1 MGNHAMSMPRID
13 LRKAPLA
20 RESRAFGAWI
30 SLGHSSIAEIFAASQ
45 VDFVAIDMEHSTIS
59 LDQSLQIM
67 AATQAGG
74 AACFPR
80 IASHNGE
87 MIKRL
92 LDSGADGIIVPMVNT
107 SDEVRQI
114 IDWCKYPP
122 IGRRSYGIARGQNYG
137 FDFASYTS
145 EWNAR
150 SSIIIQIESID
161 AVNNI
166 DELLKYDSIN
176 GVMIGPYDMSGSLG
190 IPGQIHDPRVTE
202 ACNKVVEACRRH
214 GKACATQVIEI
225 NGDSIQQAFDA
236 GFTFIVLS
244 SDVFILWKW
253 GEQVRKVAGSFR

>member
-1 MGNHAMSMPRID
+1 MTTPRID
-13 LRKAPLA
+13 LRKTPLT
-20 RESRAFGAWI
+20 REYHAFGAWT
-30 SLGHSSIAEIFAASQ
+30 SLGHSSIAEIFAASR
-45 VDFVAIDMEHSTIS
+45 VDFVAIDLEHSTIS
-59 LDQSLQIM
+59 LEQSLQIM
-67 AATQAGG
+67 AAAQAGG

-107 SDEVRQI
+107 PEEVRQI
-114 IDWCKYPP
+114 IDWFKYPP

-137 FDFASYTS
+137 FDFSTYAAD
-145 EWNAR
+145 WNAR
-150 SSIIIQIESID
+150 ASIVIQIESID
-161 AVNNI
+161 AVNRI
-166 DELLKYDSIN
+166 DELLKFTDIS

-202 ACNKVVEACRRH
+202 ACNRVVDACRRH
-214 GKACATQVIEI
+214 GKACATQIVDIT
-225 NGDSIQQAFDA
+225 DDAVRQAFDA

-253 GEQVRKVAGSFR
+253 GEQVRKVTGSFR